1 MAQQYWIDPNEEEDK
16 NKYSN
21 SWDNN
26 QPSPLQPNK
35 NGAVDAMRWQ
45 AQAPSAPK
53 NPNDYS
59 NAWDNNQPSPLSVK
73 PKISGDP
80 FAGLPMPATGGA
92 AKTIT
97 PPAPRVGN
105 PPQQG
110 GGGGATAAPKKATA
124 PIYVR
129 ASGDKPTLLPTAK
142 SFWGGD
148 SAPQPTSYV
157 RASGSKPTL
166 LSTGKGVYDDWF
178 DNATASTAGYGAGSG
193 GGDGTQP
200 VGGEGISADNL
211 PSLKSSA
218 ATDPNQKSNAPALG
232 NTGGLL
238 VPDNA
243 KPYGLGRGGDTT
255 QPVGEGG
262 SVENT
267 PAFDPKTG
275 TPIDQKKGAAG
286 ASPTSP
292 TNPTAP
298 TSPATPSSGS
308 TGNAPR
314 IVGADAG
321 GAPILDWGTVDPTD
335 PPDFAALAAQTGYDR
350 EYMKNSWLEATHQ
363 FTMPAPKPKQAAT
376 PAATAA
382 TPSPEAMGEASAS
395 GTTDTYAGGS
405 PNFDETGDLP
415 PDENVDAY
423 YSKASGG
430 QPRGGVGRGGDGTDR
445 HGHGRGRDGR
455 VGGDYAPPEEDVEPE
470 VDFMSLDPEDEMP
483 MEDGRVPADGFRDI
497 IKSVKNDPT
506 PFGKSFVDT
515 LKAWQGTTVSQQGI
529 LQVMQDLG
537 IDKLAA
543 KYRPVAQF
551 YAMAQNGIFAP
562 NTVKLAEE
570 LGNWFA
576 WQGRQKKSKTSPTP
590 PNQGKAPP
598 KRK

>member
-26 QPSPLQPNK
+26 QPTPPQPPLGPSNPYKDPSYSANNPNR
-35 NGAVDAMRWQ
+35 NGAVDATRWA
-45 AQAPSAPK
+45 AQGAA
-53 NPNDYS
+53 
-59 NAWDNNQPSPLSVK
+59 AQR
-73 PKISGDP
+73 DP
-80 FAGLPMPATGGA
+80 FAGLPSPATGGA
-92 AKTIT
+92 AKTVT

-110 GGGGATAAPKKATA
+110 GGSGGGATAAPKKAA
-124 PIYVR
+124 PPTFVR

-148 SAPQPTSYV
+148 SAPQPASYV

-166 LSTGKGVYDDWF
+166 LNSGKGVYDDWF

-200 VGGEGISADNL
+200 VGGEGVSAENL

-218 ATDPNQKSNAPALG
+218 ATDPSQKGNAQYGAGNLPASPPPAPPK

-286 ASPTSP
+286 TSPTSP
-292 TNPTAP
+292 ANPTAP
-298 TSPATPSSGS
+298 TAPATPSSGS
-308 TGNAPR
+308 AGNAPR

-376 PAATAA
+376 PVATAD
-382 TPSPEAMGEASAS
+382 TSSPEATGGSSAS

-405 PNFDETGDLP
+405 PSFDGTGDPP

-430 QPRGGVGRGGDGTDR
+430 QPRGGVGRGGDGR
-445 HGHGRGRDGR
+445 A
-455 VGGDYAPPEEDVEPE
+455 GGDYAPPEEDVEPE

-497 IKSVKNDPT
+497 IKSAKNDPT

-515 LKAWQGTTVSQQGI
+515 LKAWQGTTVSQQGV

-590 PNQGKAPP
+590 PNKGKSPP